1 MPHGIKLH
9 VTGDFACYTRPEMK
23 VERVSYDVIT
33 PSAARGVLEAI
44 YWKPQFRWRID
55 KIHVLKPIRF
65 TSVRRNEVA
74 DKASA
79 ANAKKAMSGTP
90 VKLGIEIEPARQQRA
105 ALILRDV
112 AYGFEA
118 SIEILDHRF
127 EPGGEALSE
136 NDCVGKH
143 LAQFERRAKSGGH
156 FHHPY
161 LGNREFPARCEWVDQ
176 DDDFPTVDSD
186 DLPQIADRDFGW
198 MLHDLDYAEAK
209 EKKGS
214 FIESNRG
221 RRIKATPL
229 FYRARSDEHGV
240 IDVRKC
246 LAESNQDTIESP

>member
-1 MPHGIKLH
+1 MSPTIKLH
-9 VTGDFACYTRPEMK
+9 VTGDFACFTRPEMK

-79 ANAKKAMSGTP
+79 ANAKKAMNGSA

-105 ALILRDV
+105 SLILRDV
-112 AYGFEA
+112 AYGIEA
-118 SIEILDHRF
+118 GIEILDRRF
-127 EPGGEALSE
+127 DRNGPELAE
-136 NDCVGKH
+136 NDCFGKH

-161 LGNREFPARCEWVDQ
+161 LGNREFPAACEWVDHEQ
-176 DDDFPTVDSD
+176 AFPTTAIAPA
-186 DLPQIADRDFGW
+186 DLPKDLGW
-198 MLHDLDYAEAK
+198 MLYDLDFTETK
-209 EKKGS
+209 EKNGS

-221 RRIKATPL
+221 RRIKAEPR
-229 FYRARSDEHGV
+229 FYRARIDGRGI
-240 IDVRKC
+240 IDVQQC
-246 LAESNQDTIESP
+246 LAESNPNQTDA

>member
-1 MPHGIKLH
+1 MSPTIKLH
-9 VTGDFACYTRPEMK
+9 ITGDFACFTRPEMK

-79 ANAKKAMSGTP
+79 ANAKKAMNGTQ

-112 AYGFEA
+112 AYGIEA
-118 SIEILDHRF
+118 GIEILDRRF
-127 EPGGEALSE
+127 DRGGPELPD
-136 NDCVGKH
+136 NDCFGKH

-161 LGNREFPARCEWVDQ
+161 LGNREFPAACEWVDHDQ
-176 DDDFPTVDSD
+176 EFPPTEIAPANLPK
-186 DLPQIADRDFGW
+186 DLGW
-198 MLHDLDYAEAK
+198 MLYDLDFTETK
-209 EKKGS
+209 EKTGS

-221 RRIKATPL
+221 RRIKAEPR
-229 FYRARSDEHGV
+229 FYRAHIDARGI
-240 IDVRKC
+240 IDVQKC
-246 LAESNQDTIESP
+246 LAESNPSQTDA